1 MEIQQKKIF
10 ANCSQTV
17 RSHCEFRKVF
27 ADQFRIAKTNNPVH
41 CSFAKIS
48 SHKTYA
54 KFRIA
59 KFTMNSQSQ
68 FRNAKFHSQC
78 ENFAKPI
85 SQCQN
90 QFRNAKFKFAMRKFR
105 KANFAMPKPISQCQ
119 IQIRNA
125 KISQC
130 QFRNANFNFAMPI
143 HCSFVPTCAKFRIA
157 KFTTHFANFAN
168 PFRIAKFTAFAKF
181 TFANPFSH
189 CQIPC
194 ICEIHIC
201 RPCHPLQLMQPTSKL
216 GELLSYPI
224 T

>member
-90 QFRNAKFKFAMRKFR
+90 QFRNAKFKFAMRKF
-105 KANFAMPKPISQCQ
+105 C
-119 IQIRNA
+119 NA
-125 KISQC
+125 
-130 QFRNANFNFAMPI
+130 NFAMPI
-143 HCSFVPTCAKFRIA
+143 HCSFVPTGAKFRIA